1 MALPTRDQIINGL
14 NASLTTFA
22 NSLAA
27 YLLETDPYVTD
38 NDKEAMGAIAELAAA
53 DKKYEDAVT
62 KMVAELDG
70 IPQIGSVDPQLSE
83 LNYLSFPYLLDVL
96 IEYKRKEISRYRPIP
111 AKVGHYPDV
120 RALFS
125 EILKTHED
133 HLAKLE
139 GIRKNRYKS
148 AEPAPKEKPAEEATE
163 ADAEASKPEGEATE
177 AEAS

>member
-1 MALPTRDQIINGL
+1 MALPTRDQIINAL
-14 NASLTTFA
+14 NSSLTTFA

-38 NDKEAMGAIAELAAA
+38 NDKDAMGAVAELAAA
-53 DKKYEDAVT
+53 DNKFEQAVT
-62 KMVAELDG
+62 NMIGELDG

-96 IEYKRKEISRYRPIP
+96 IEYKKKEIARYRPIP
-111 AKVGHYPDV
+111 AKVAHYPDV
-120 RALFS
+120 KALFS
-125 EILKTHED
+125 DILKTHED

-148 AEPAPKEKPAEEATE
+148 AEPAPKEAKSETTEGGEKHEEETA
-163 ADAEASKPEGEATE
+163 E